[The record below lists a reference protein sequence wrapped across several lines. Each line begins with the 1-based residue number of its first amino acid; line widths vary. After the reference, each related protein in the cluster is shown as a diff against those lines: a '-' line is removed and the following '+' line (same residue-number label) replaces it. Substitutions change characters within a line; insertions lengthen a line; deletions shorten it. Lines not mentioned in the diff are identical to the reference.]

1 MDPENLTC
9 DCGKCSC
16 KTNFVGDTCNEC
28 EIGYHDFPNCKGI
41 HFKIQIEVF
50 FLILLNMLL
59 QFVWLFTECT
69 CNSHGSIDNFCD
81 PLSGHCPCKNEQ
93 IGKKKAPKM

>member
-41 HFKIQIEVF
+41 HFQNSNRNSFFSAKYFSMRQYALIHFGVF
-50 FLILLNMLL
+50 YSLY
-59 QFVWLFTECT
+59 V
-69 CNSHGSIDNFCD
+69 
-81 PLSGHCPCKNEQ
+81 
-93 IGKKKAPKM
+93 